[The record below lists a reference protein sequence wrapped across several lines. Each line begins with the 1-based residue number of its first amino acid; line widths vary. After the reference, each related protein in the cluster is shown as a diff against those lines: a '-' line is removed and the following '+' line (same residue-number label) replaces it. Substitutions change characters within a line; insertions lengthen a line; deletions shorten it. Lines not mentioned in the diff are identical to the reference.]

1 MQSDFFLRVEKNSR
15 SIHNNKLNRFFN
27 LIFNSEIVTPTFHE
41 KAMYLANAAAGT
53 ELTIVKQK
61 DSSKGKRPDNLE
73 VTDIKIVELK
83 SMKTIYKKILERKM
97 Q

>member
-1 MQSDFFLRVEKNSR
+1 MKN
-15 SIHNNKLNRFFN
+15 KD
-27 LIFNSEIVTPTFHE
+27 
-41 KAMYLANAAAGT
+41 T

-61 DSSKGKRPDNLE
+61 DSSIGKRPDNLE